1 VAKDAV
7 IHQRA
12 PDTGPPGASGP
23 DRNDEAMPRAG
34 LTRRRILVVF
44 LFAASAIAFL
54 YFVLPQIADLQETW
68 ERIKGGDHYWLGAAA
83 LFEVAAYLSYNMLFR
98 IVMVRGDSR
107 VDWRES
113 FQITLAALAATRLF
127 NAAGAGG
134 VALTAWALRRSGMEA
149 RMVACRMVAFLVL
162 LYGVYMLALLLDGL
176 ALRTGLLPGGG
187 AFALTVVPA
196 IVAAGIMCVF
206 VAIALLPSDFERRLA
221 HWSHGYRFARYAR
234 KLATA
239 PASMASG
246 VRTAIDLVRS
256 RNPQLLGAVGW
267 WAFDIA
273 VLWACFHA
281 FGDPPMIPVIV
292 MGYLVGMIANILPL
306 PGGVGGVEGGM
317 FGAFAAF
324 GVDSGLAILAVL
336 AYRGFSFWLPT
347 IPGLIAYLQLRRT
360 VNRWEDQPSYT

>member
-1 VAKDAV
+1 VADDAL
-7 IHQRA
+7 IRDRA
-12 PDTGPPGASGP
+12 PGVETSGLAAP
-23 DRNDEAMPRAG
+23 QDEEMPRAVI
-34 LTRRRILVVF
+34 TRRRLLITA
-44 LFAASAIAFL
+44 LFVASGFAFL
-54 YFVLPQIADLQETW
+54 YFVLPQIASAQDTW
-68 ERIKGGDHYWLGAAA
+68 DRIKRGDHYWLGAAA
-83 LFEVAAYLSYNMLFR
+83 LFEVAAYLSYNTLFR
-98 IVMVRGDSR
+98 SVMVRGDSR

-149 RMVACRMVAFLVL
+149 RTVACRMVAFLTL
-162 LYGVYMLALLLDGL
+162 LYGVYMLALVLDGL

-196 IVAAGIMCVF
+196 IVGVALICLF
-206 VAIALLPSDFERRLA
+206 LAIALLPSDFERRLD
-221 HWSHGYRFARYAR
+221 HWSHGYRFARHAR

-256 RNPQLLGAVGW
+256 RNPHLLGAVGW
-267 WAFDIA
+267 WGFDIA

-292 MGYLVGMIANILPL
+292 MGYFVGMMANVLPL

-324 GVDSGLAILAVL
+324 GVDSGLAIVAVL

-347 IPGLIAYLQLRRT
+347 VPGLIAYLQLRRT
-360 VNRWEDQPSYT
+360 VNQWDTRPSYT